1 VLATNPEASV
11 RNGSEA
17 VELAAR
23 AVKLSGAK
31 DPAILDTLAAAY
43 AEAGRFPEA
52 VETARQALTLATEP
66 LAAELK
72 ARIAL
77 YEDKRAFRDTQ

>member
-1 VLATNPEASV
+1 
-11 RNGSEA
+11 
-17 VELAAR
+17 
-23 AVKLSGAK
+23 VKLSGSK
-31 DPAILDTLAAAY
+31 DPAALDTLAAAY

-52 VETARQALTLATEP
+52 VQTARQALSLATDP

-77 YEDKRAFRDTQ
+77 YQDKRPFRDTE